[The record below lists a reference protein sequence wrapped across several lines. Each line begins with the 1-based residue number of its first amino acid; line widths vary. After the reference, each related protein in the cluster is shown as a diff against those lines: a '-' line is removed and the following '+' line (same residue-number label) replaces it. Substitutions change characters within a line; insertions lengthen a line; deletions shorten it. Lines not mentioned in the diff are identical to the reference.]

1 MRDAS
6 VRLYHITELVSWLSL
21 VERVFFAPKCEPY
34 RSAWGNSSILLLTA
48 RWKVGSAR
56 SIPMFRASFAAAPCR
71 RRVRATRTARSAD
84 SYSICMAAM
93 PLRRTHSAAWACM
106 LCHHVYRIRR
116 SCLSTLMHLHVHVL
130 CLYESGMIVCDNSSE
145 FGSKLLKTIC
155 SSILTTS
162 ISIKTITSPCTTRAT
177 KLVRTYIQYGQRCTQ
192 AALAF
197 RSQYHLLWEAIAWE
211 PAN

>member
-34 RSAWGNSSILLLTA
+34 RSAWGNASILLLAA

-71 RRVRATRTARSAD
+71 RQVRATRTARSAD

-93 PLRRTHSAAWACM
+93 PLRRTHSAAWACI

-130 CLYESGMIVCDNSSE
+130 CLLLALYLDSQRLSFPISSQGGCLALL
-145 FGSKLLKTIC
+145 GSPDEETRLYWREV
-155 SSILTTS
+155 SLTLS
-162 ISIKTITSPCTTRAT
+162 C
-177 KLVRTYIQYGQRCTQ
+177 QEGGG
-192 AALAF
+192 
-197 RSQYHLLWEAIAWE
+197 
-211 PAN
+211 

>member
-48 RWKVGSAR
+48 RWKVVSAR

-71 RRVRATRTARSAD
+71 RQVRATRTARSAD

-93 PLRRTHSAAWACM
+93 PLRRTHSAAWACI

-116 SCLSTLMHLHVHVL
+116 SCLSTLMHLHVLGLLLALYLDSQRLSVPL
-130 CLYESGMIVCDNSSE
+130 SSQGGCLALLGFVSRGGRLVTTFVSS
-145 FGSKLLKTIC
+145 
-155 SSILTTS
+155 
-162 ISIKTITSPCTTRAT
+162 
-177 KLVRTYIQYGQRCTQ
+177 V
-192 AALAF
+192 
-197 RSQYHLLWEAIAWE
+197 
-211 PAN
+211 PA